1 MGKASNLMIKPAT
14 PNLSKP
20 KLVIIGAGSIF
31 FTRAVAVG
39 LCQDPQFRG
48 STLSLVDTNPE
59 MLDVMARLCQR
70 IIHETGAELKL
81 EATADRKVALR
92 NADFVVFSFSVRGVD
107 LRETDT
113 VIPARYGVRQCS
125 GDSIGPGGLFRA
137 IRTIP
142 TILEIAR
149 DIEAICPQAWV
160 FNYVN
165 PTTLMGA
172 ALSRYTRLKTVAVC
186 DGIVL
191 PDAKLAMLDRVGI
204 PRERADEV
212 IMKLGGINHFSW
224 VTEFRTGKQDLL
236 PALLRSLKAQPEAH
250 AGKAVE
256 QILEIYGWYSPI
268 GGHMVEFLPYFQGH
282 GLNPNE
288 SYVNHIFEITER
300 RKWMRL
306 FNEEIRRQ
314 AAGQEPIDKLI
325 ADTKPDL
332 VIHLAHSVMGNA
344 GQTHFVNFP
353 NRGHITNL
361 PDGATIELP
370 ARIYADR
377 YEADVFGEMPPVLR
391 SWLLRIIDTQ
401 ELTLE
406 AAMTGSRQ
414 ALRRALIADPLTVSI
429 EDADHIIEELL
440 TAEKDDLPPLW
451 R

>member
-1 MGKASNLMIKPAT
+1 MKNS
-14 PNLSKP
+14 
-20 KLVIIGAGSIF
+20 KLVIVGAGSIF

-39 LCQDPQFRG
+39 LCKDPQFSG

-70 IIHETGAELKL
+70 IIKETGADLKL
-81 EATADRKVALR
+81 EATADRKVAFR
-92 NADFVVFSFSVRGVD
+92 NADFVVLSFSVRGVD

-113 VIPARYGVRQCS
+113 VIPARYGIRQCS

-142 TILEIAR
+142 VVLEMAR

-172 ALSRYTRLKTVAVC
+172 ALSRYTRLKTVAIC
-186 DGIVL
+186 DGVVL
-191 PDAKLAMLDRVGI
+191 PDMKLALLDRVGV
-204 PRERADEV
+204 PRERAGAV
-212 IMKLGGINHFSW
+212 VMKLGGVNHFSW
-224 VTEFRTGKQDLL
+224 VTEFRNGKQDLL
-236 PALLRSLKAQPEAH
+236 PALLQSLKAQPEAY
-250 AGKAVE
+250 ASKATE
-256 QILEIYGWYSPI
+256 QILETFGWYSPV

-282 GLNPNE
+282 GRRSEE
-288 SYVNHIFEITER
+288 SYVNYIFQIEER
-300 RKWMRL
+300 RKWMRT

-314 AAGQEPIDKLI
+314 AAGTESITKLI

-332 VIHLAHSVMGNA
+332 VIHLAQSALTNA
-344 GQTHFVNFP
+344 GATHFVNFP

-361 PDGATIELP
+361 PAGATIELP

-406 AAMTGSRQ
+406 AAMTGSRS

-440 TAEKDDLPPLW
+440 KAEQADLPPLW

>member
-1 MGKASNLMIKPAT
+1 MGKITSGVFDAENNIMKT
-14 PNLSKP
+14 SKM
-20 KLVIIGAGSIF
+20 VIVGAGSIF

-39 LCQDPQFRG
+39 MCQDPQFRG
-48 STLSLVDTNPE
+48 ATLSLVDTNPE

-70 IIHETGAELKL
+70 IIRETGADLKL
-81 EATADRKVALR
+81 EATADRKVAFR
-92 NADFVVFSFSVRGVD
+92 NADFVVLSFSVRGVD

-137 IRTIP
+137 LRTIP
-142 TILEIAR
+142 TILEMAR
-149 DIEAICPQAWV
+149 DMEAICPQAWV

-172 ALSRYTRLKTVAVC
+172 ALSRYTRLKTIAIC

-191 PDAKLAMLDRVGI
+191 PEAKLAMLDRVGI

-212 IMKLGGINHFSW
+212 VMKLGGVNHFSW
-224 VTEFRTGKQDLL
+224 VTEFRDGAKDLR
-236 PALLRSLKAQPEAH
+236 PDLLRSLKTKPEAH
-250 AGKAVE
+250 GSKAVE
-256 QILEIYGWYSPI
+256 QILEIFGWYSPI

-282 GLNPNE
+282 GLKPQE
-288 SYVNHIFEITER
+288 SYVNHIFEIAER

-314 AAGQEPIDKLI
+314 ATGQEPIDKLI
-325 ADTKPDL
+325 AETKPDL
-332 VIHLAHSVMGNA
+332 VIHLAHSALNNA
-344 GQTHFVNFP
+344 GATHFVNFP
-353 NRGHITNL
+353 NRGHISNL
-361 PDGATIELP
+361 PEGATIELP

-377 YEADVFGEMPPVLR
+377 YEGENFGEMPPVLR

-406 AAMTGSRQ
+406 AAVTGNRKTLRQ
-414 ALRRALIADPLTVSI
+414 ALVADPLTVSI
-429 EDADHIIEELL
+429 EDADHIIDELFK
-440 TAEKDDLPPLW
+440 AEQDDLPPLW

>member
-1 MGKASNLMIKPAT
+1 MNAPTVQDPK
-14 PNLSKP
+14 KP

-39 LCQDPQFRG
+39 MCQDPQFRG
-48 STLSLVDTNPE
+48 STLALVDTDPE

-70 IIHETGAELKL
+70 IIQETGAHLTL

-92 NADFVVFSFSVRGVD
+92 EADFVVLSFSIRGVD

-113 VIPARYGVRQCS
+113 VLPARYGVRQCS
-125 GDSIGPGGLFRA
+125 GDSIGPGGLLRA

-142 TILEIAR
+142 TVLEMAR
-149 DIEAICPQAWV
+149 DIEALCPQAWV

-172 ALSRYTRLKTVAVC
+172 ALSRCTRLKTVAIC

-191 PDAKLAMLDRVGI
+191 PDMKLGLLDRVGI

-212 IMKLGGINHFSW
+212 VMKLGGVNHFSW
-224 VTEFRTGKQDLL
+224 VTEFRHGARDLF
-236 PALLRSLKAQPEAH
+236 PDLLRSLKARPEAH

-256 QILEIYGWYSPI
+256 QLLELYGWYSPI
-268 GGHMVEFLPYFQGH
+268 GGHMVEFLPYFQGRGRTPH
-282 GLNPNE
+282 E
-288 SYVNHIFEITER
+288 SYVNEIFQIAER
-300 RKWMRL
+300 RKWMRS
-306 FNEEIRRQ
+306 FGEEIRRQ

-325 ADTKPDL
+325 AETKPDL
-332 VIHLAHSVMGNA
+332 VIHLAQSALNNA
-344 GQTHFVNFP
+344 GARHFVNFP

-377 YEADVFGEMPPVLR
+377 YEGEVYGEMPPVLR

-406 AAMTGSRQ
+406 AALTGSRQ
-414 ALRRALIADPLTVSI
+414 ALRRALVADPLTVSI
-429 EDADHIIEELL
+429 EDADHILDELL
-440 TAEKDDLPPLW
+440 QAEKDDLPPLW